1 MPTSCSMRF
10 TDGKNYHRNQPF
22 SGAGMYGYRV
32 PQDCLFVVQDHPG
45 QGTDS
50 QVFGGVPLA
59 DVEGKVMALM
69 RHRGI

>member
-1 MPTSCSMRF
+1 
-10 TDGKNYHRNQPF
+10 
-22 SGAGMYGYRV
+22 MYGYRV